1 MFPWRF
7 RYYRVR
13 VPCKRPGPAYRGE
26 GAVLEIAVLG
36 GGNGSYAAA
45 ADLADQGCRVRF
57 WRRDGAALRD
67 LQGAGAITL
76 KDYRGTRGVSLSQ
89 VTEDLGAAVRGAAL
103 IVIPAP
109 AFAQTDIA
117 TALAP
122 HLVDGQVLFLPPGT
136 FGSYVMMSALR
147 DAGCRADVAIG
158 ETGTLPWLTRKHGP
172 HIVAITTRATRLPTG
187 IFPARL
193 AERGLGTI
201 KTAFPAIEPVDDA
214 LSAALMNAGPIIH
227 PPLILMNAG
236 PLEHFPKWDIHK
248 EGTQASIRR
257 VTDALDAERVAV
269 REALGYGKPHFPL
282 ADHYSSGGEEWMYGN
297 LAHEKLTDSGDWR
310 EKIDLT
316 RHRYMLEDVRFG
328 LAFLVS
334 VAHWAGVPAPV
345 ARGLLALGSAVCGED
360 FRETGRTLENL
371 GLSMQTGDDMA
382 RLLRE
387 GLS

>member
-1 MFPWRF
+1 
-7 RYYRVR
+7 
-13 VPCKRPGPAYRGE
+13 
-26 GAVLEIAVLG
+26 LEIAVLG

-45 ADLADQGCRVRF
+45 ADLADQGHRVRF
-57 WRRDGAALRD
+57 WRRDREALRA
-67 LQGAGAITL
+67 LQATGALTL
-76 KDYRGTRGVSLSQ
+76 KDFRGTRS
-89 VTEDLGAAVRGAAL
+89 VTLGLVTDDLKAAVSRAAL
-103 IVIPAP
+103 IVIPTP
-109 AFAQTDIA
+109 AFAQVDIA

-136 FGSYVMMSALR
+136 FGSYVMMVALR
-147 DAGCRADVAIG
+147 DAGCQADIAIG
-158 ETGTLPWLTRKHGP
+158 EAGTLPWLTRKHGP
-172 HIVAITTRATRLPTG
+172 DVVAITTRATRLPTG

-201 KTAFPAIEPVDDA
+201 RSAFPAIEPVEDA

-248 EGTQASIRR
+248 EGTQPSIRR

-269 REALGYGKPHFPL
+269 REALGYGSPHFPL
-282 ADHYSSGGEEWMYGN
+282 ADHYSPDGEEWMYGN

-310 EKIDLT
+310 ERIELT
-316 RHRYMLEDVRFG
+316 RHRYMMEDVRLG

-334 VAHWAGVPAPV
+334 VADWVGVPAPV

-360 FRETGRTLENL
+360 FRETGRTLETL
-371 GLSMQTGDDMA
+371 GLAMQSGDDMMM
-382 RLLRE
+382 LLRD
-387 GLS
+387 GIA